1 MEVKN
6 SVSDNSGQQL
16 LSGTKVDSYAAV
28 LLYSVQDFLR
38 WWYVKMPIWHLR
50 QLNRLS
56 IVVDDYL
63 SLSILFKTFL
73 IPWHRDYSLMGF
85 LFGIAMRLMYLP
97 IASAIYIVI
106 VTFYL
111 FVILFWLMLPVATIT
126 FIISSIIK

>member
-63 SLSILFKTFL
+63 SLSILFKTFF

-85 LFGIAMRLMYLP
+85 LFGIAMRLLYLP